1 MRILYHHRIA
11 SKDGQYVHVQELTQ
25 ALQRQGHE
33 IIMVAPSLMEDH
45 EFGHGSRLVA
55 RLKRHIPAGVYEL
68 LELAYA
74 LVAFVQILAQA
85 LRHRPDCLYERY
97 NLYLPSGTWAS
108 RLLRIPLLLEV
119 NAPLFEERQR
129 FNGIALPRLA
139 RWSEDHV
146 WRRAD
151 RALPVTQVLAQR
163 MIARGVDPERIRVLA
178 NGIDTEK
185 FQRFPATHEAKAALG
200 LEDRLVLGFTGFVR
214 EWHGLERV
222 VDLLR
227 EDAGQRHL
235 LIVGDGPACASIR
248 ERARALGV
256 EDRVTITGIIPRDQV
271 ARYVAAFDIALQP
284 DVVDYASPLKL
295 FEYLA
300 LGRAIV
306 APDKANIRE
315 ILTHGHNGLLFDCG
329 NSDAFKQAVERL
341 CNDAPLRA
349 RLSAQA
355 RRTIQEKQLTW
366 DHNATRVV
374 EAAARLIEDNR
385 KARSQ
390 RA

>member
-11 SKDGQYVHVQELTQ
+11 SKDGQYVHVEELTQ
-25 ALQRQGHE
+25 ALRRQGHE
-33 IIMVAPSLMEDH
+33 ILMVAPKLMADH
-45 EFGHGSRLVA
+45 EFGRGSQLVA
-55 RLKRHIPAGVYEL
+55 RLKRHIPASVYEL

-74 LVAFVQILAQA
+74 LVAFVQILVTA

-97 NLYLPSGTWAS
+97 NLYLPSGVWAS

-139 RWSEDHV
+139 RWSEGYV
-146 WRRAD
+146 WRRAH
-151 RALPVTQVLAQR
+151 RALPVTQVLAER
-163 MIARGVDPERIRVLA
+163 MIARGVDPTRIRVLP

-185 FQRFPATHEAKAALG
+185 FRYCPDTHEAKATLG
-200 LEDRLVLGFTGFVR
+200 LADRLVLGFTGFVR
-214 EWHGLERV
+214 EWHGLEQV
-222 VDLLR
+222 VDLLAEHR
-227 EDAGQRHL
+227 THRHL
-235 LIVGDGPACASIR
+235 LIVGDGPACPSIR

-256 EDRVTITGIIPRDQV
+256 EDRVTITGIVPRDQV

-329 NSDAFKQAVERL
+329 NTDAFKQAVERL